1 MSQLVVVV
9 PLKEGAYE
17 QARALLASGPPFDLE
32 QTEFVR
38 HRVHATKQ
46 EVVFV
51 FDSPQPGATLRL
63 PGEDVSLW
71 KVASAWQ
78 KVMAGRPRRAETLF
92 SWTRGRSREGFAYEP
107 TPGPGDSEGG
117 DVYPPE
123 SG

>member
-1 MSQLVVVV
+1 MSELVVIV

-32 QTEFVR
+32 KTEFVR

-51 FDSPQPGATLRL
+51 FDSPGPATLRL
-63 PGEDVSLW
+63 PGEDVSLR
-71 KVASAWQ
+71 KAAAAWQ
-78 KVMAGRPRRAETLF
+78 KLMAGRPRKAETLF
-92 SWTRGRSREGFAYEP
+92 SWTRAGAEEGVTYEA

-117 DVYPPE
+117 DIYAP
-123 SG
+123 